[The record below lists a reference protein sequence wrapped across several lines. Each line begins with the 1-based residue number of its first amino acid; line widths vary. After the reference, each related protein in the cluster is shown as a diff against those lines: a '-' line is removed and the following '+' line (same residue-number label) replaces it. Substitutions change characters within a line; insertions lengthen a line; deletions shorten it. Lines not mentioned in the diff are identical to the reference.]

1 MTWARHA
8 SQPQPDSGPIAEARA
23 RMAKDEAIAHHR
35 AARTVADHAL
45 DAHDCRELLAMLG
58 LTTRGTAPAR

>member
-8 SQPQPDSGPIAEARA
+8 SQPQPETGPIAQARA
-23 RMAKDEAIAHHR
+23 RMAQDEAIAHHR

-45 DAHDCRELLAMLG
+45 DAHDCRELLDMLG
-58 LTTRGTAPAR
+58 LSTKGAVSAL

>member
-8 SQPQPDSGPIAEARA
+8 SPAAPDSGPIAEARA
-23 RMAKDEAIAHHR
+23 RMAEGEAIANHR

-45 DAHDCRELLAMLG
+45 DVQDCRELLDMLG
-58 LTTRGTAPAR
+58 LTTKGATGAL

>member
-8 SQPQPDSGPIAEARA
+8 TQAQPETGPIAEARA
-23 RMAKDEAIAHHR
+23 RMAHGEALANHR

-45 DAHDCRELLAMLG
+45 DVQDCRELLDMLG
-58 LTTRGTAPAR
+58 LTNRATAHS

>member
-8 SQPQPDSGPIAEARA
+8 SPPRPESGPIAEARA
-23 RMAKDEAIAHHR
+23 RMAEDEAIANHR

-45 DAHDCRELLAMLG
+45 DVHDCRELLAMLG
-58 LTTRGTAPAR
+58 LTTKGAASAL

>member
-8 SQPQPDSGPIAEARA
+8 SEQQPETGPIAEARA
-23 RMAKDEAIAHHR
+23 RMAQDEAIANHR

-45 DAHDCRELLAMLG
+45 DVHDCRELLAMLG
-58 LTTRGTAPAR
+58 LTTKSAASAL